1 MAPGRV
7 VRVSAA
13 ALAFVVLL
21 PALCLAQTG
30 IIAGV
35 VKDTTGAVMPGVTV
49 EAASPALIE
58 KVRSAVTDGAGLYKI
73 VDLTPGTYSVTF
85 TLPGFNTVK
94 REGVALSAGFTATI
108 DGELRVGSLE
118 ETITVSGASPLVDV
132 QNTRQQTAVP
142 RDVIDALPIA
152 KSAQNFA
159 TFVPGVVATSQD
171 VGGSVADRI
180 PSLRIHGSR
189 AIEMPLLYDGM
200 RVNNMNATPGGGHLM
215 WGQNAGAV
223 QEYTVEVGALSAE
236 ADVSGV
242 RENAVPKA
250 GGNTFHGTLFTDY
263 TNKSLQSTS
272 NVPDITK
279 ATWYKVL
286 WDFNPSAGGPIK
298 QDKLWYYLAYRYWG
312 NNEHLP
318 GVYPNTYPLGSLIYQ
333 PDFDHPAYNMVW
345 AQSFDGR
352 VTWQVGQK
360 HKISVLADNIQRCW
374 CHWTQSA
381 TVDPDAAAW
390 LRDGPNFVGQ
400 VTYAAPLTAR
410 LLIDAGYT
418 YHPESWGW
426 WPQPNLPWGT
436 YAVTELATGVN
447 FNAAGTGGIGGAYAQ
462 HRSRQWNG
470 KFYLSYVTGT
480 HNFKVG
486 IQEMHGSRVIDQW
499 TLGPQASLSVL
510 NGVPRSVTEFTYP
523 YTTLANQP
531 AYDGIFAQDQWT
543 VKRLTMNLG
552 MRLDWNYSNI
562 PAQTYPATPLAP
574 ERSFPAVN
582 EAPAW
587 WDVSP
592 RVGLAYDLFGKGKT
606 ALKFTVGRFVQAVT
620 TAYAD
625 NASGIVAAANSTAR
639 TWTDSNVNGTPDC
652 DLKLPQAN
660 GECGAMANPNF
671 GTTKINTFYDPK
683 FLTGWQNRPYDWE
696 IQGGVQHEL
705 LTGLSLSATW
715 VRHWWGGFLATDN
728 TLVNPSDYSSYCVA
742 APVDPRLPGGGGNQI
757 CGFMDINPN
766 KFGQVNNVVSL
777 AKNYGPAISDVYTGV
792 DGSVNARLP
801 HQFLLQGGFNVGH
814 EVFNDCGVI
823 GNVDTASGGPVDI
836 QFSGL
841 GTPLVTTVNGLAG
854 PSSLYCKIA
863 PPYQTQVKLAFS
875 GPLPW
880 RSNLSVA
887 YQSIPG
893 KQIVASYNVPSS
905 LIAPSLGR
913 PLAAGANATA
923 NVQLV
928 APGTMYGGRL
938 DQLDLR
944 LSKTFAWESRR
955 VQPQFNVYNLLNS
968 GAILGFNNT
977 YGPNWQNPTAR
988 LAGRMVKFGLQIDW

>member
-1 MAPGRV
+1 MFPGRV
-7 VRVSAA
+7 VRGLA
-13 ALAFVVLL
+13 ALAFVVLV
-21 PALCLAQTG
+21 PALGLAQTG
-30 IIAGV
+30 TIAGV

-58 KVRSAVTDGAGLYKI
+58 KVRSAVTDGAGLYKL
-73 VDLTPGTYSVTF
+73 VDLVPGTYSVTF
-85 TLPGFNTVK
+85 SLPGFNTIK
-94 REGVALSAGFTATI
+94 RDGVQLSAGFTATV
-108 DGELRVGSLE
+108 DGELRVGALE
-118 ETITVSGASPLVDV
+118 ETVTVSGASPLVDV

-242 RENAVPKA
+242 RENAVPKS
-250 GGNTFHGTLFTDY
+250 GGNTFHGSLFTDY
-263 TNKSLQSTS
+263 TNKGLQSTS

-279 ATWYKVL
+279 ATWYKEI
-286 WDFNPSAGGPIK
+286 WDFNPSAGGPLK
-298 QDKLWYYLAYRYWG
+298 QDTLWYHVAYRYWG
-312 NNEHLP
+312 NDEHLP
-318 GVYPNTYPLGSLIYQ
+318 GVYPNTYPLGSLLFQ
-333 PDFDHPAYNMVW
+333 PDYSAPAYNMVW

-352 VTWQVGQK
+352 LTWQANSK
-360 HKISVLADNIQRCW
+360 NKFSVVADNIQRCW

-381 TVDPDAAAW
+381 TVAPDASAW

-400 VTYAAPLTAR
+400 VTWNAPLTSR
-410 LLIDAGYT
+410 LLVDAGYT

-436 YAVTELATGVN
+436 YAVTELSTGVN

-470 KFYLSYVTGT
+470 KFILSYVTGS
-480 HNFKVG
+480 HAFKVG
-486 IQEMHGSRVIDQW
+486 FQEMHGSRIIDQW
-499 TLGPQASLSVL
+499 TLGTQVSLSVL
-510 NGVPRSVTEFTYP
+510 NGVPRSLTQFTYP

-543 VKRLTMNLG
+543 VKHLTMNLG
-552 MRLDWNYSNI
+552 LRLDWNYSNI

-574 ERSFPAVN
+574 TRSFPAVN
-582 EAPAW
+582 DAPAW
-587 WDVSP
+587 WDLSP
-592 RVGLAYDLFGKGKT
+592 RVGLAYDLFGNGKT

-625 NASGIVAAANSTAR
+625 NASGIVAAANSTSR
-639 TWTDSNVNGTPDC
+639 TWTDNNHNGIPDC
-652 DLKLPQAN
+652 DLKSTQSN

-671 GTTKINTFYDPK
+671 GTTNINTFYDPK
-683 FLTGWQNRPYDWE
+683 FLTGWGNRPYDWE
-696 IQGGVQHEL
+696 IQGGIQHEL
-705 LTGLSLSATW
+705 VSGLSVSATW
-715 VRHWWGGFLATDN
+715 VRHWWRNFLVVDN

-742 APVDPRLPGGGGNQI
+742 APIDSRLPGGGGNQV
-757 CGFMDINPN
+757 CGFVDINPD
-766 KFGQVNNVVSL
+766 KFGQVNNFVTL
-777 AKNYGPAISDVYTGV
+777 DKNYGPPVSDVYTGI
-792 DGSVNARLP
+792 DGSINARLP
-801 HQFLLQGGFNVGH
+801 HQLLLQGGFNVGH

-823 GNVDTASGGPVDI
+823 GNVDTPAGGPFDI
-836 QFSGL
+836 QFAGL
-841 GTPLVTTVNGLAG
+841 GTPLVTTINGLGA

-863 PPYQTQVKLAFS
+863 PPFQTQVKLAFS
-875 GPLPW
+875 VPLPW
-880 RSNLSVA
+880 ESHVSVA

-893 KQIVASYNVPSS
+893 KQIVASLNVPSS
-905 LIAPSLGR
+905 AIAPSLGR
-913 PLAAGANATA
+913 PLAAGPNATA
-923 NVQLV
+923 NVQLIQ
-928 APGTMYGGRL
+928 PGTDYGDRL
-938 DQLDLR
+938 NQLDLR
-944 LSKTFAWESRR
+944 LAKTFAWSTRR
-955 VQPQFNVYNLLNS
+955 VQPQFNVFNLLNS

-988 LAGRMVKFGLQIDW
+988 LAGRMFKFGVQVDW